1 MIIKIFK
8 LINLE
13 ILVKA
18 AQLVLALVILV
29 TIHEFGHYIF
39 ARIFGVKVTRFFL
52 FFNPWFSILRYD
64 PMKGTLEFIAP
75 GERKD
80 GTWPKP
86 LKTWQVSKPHQP
98 RPDGKPTWRDTVYGL
113 GWLPLGGYCA
123 IAGMVDETQ
132 DSSKLAAEPQ
142 SWELRSK
149 PAWQRLCVMA
159 AGVVLNFVLAIC
171 IYIGIAFHWGD
182 DVVAYQDMSE
192 GMNFCP
198 ELKEAG
204 FRDGDILQTL
214 DGKPLEAADYSAGWD
229 MLQPGARVGVLRNG
243 AEVEI
248 VVPGEVI
255 RSLLAKGKDA
265 VPMRARIPVVVGKTV
280 AGGNAIK
287 AGLQPLDRILT
298 VDGDTTGFIETFK
311 ESLAAHKGETVPLG
325 IVRGDSTM
333 VIPVEITDGGT
344 IGIQMLSP
352 IDIFKRTKINY
363 NLFEAIPRGWEI
375 GTGQLSNYVS
385 SLGLV
390 FTKEGAQ
397 SLGGFATLGDLFPTR
412 WNWEAFWQI
421 TAFLSII
428 LAFMN
433 IIPIPALDGG
443 YILFLLVEI
452 VTRRKPSDRFLEI
465 ANTIGFF
472 FLLALLFYAN
482 GNDLYRIFFK

>member
-1 MIIKIFK
+1 MD
-8 LINLE
+8 

-29 TIHEFGHYIF
+29 TVHEFGHYIF
-39 ARIFGVKVTRFFL
+39 ARIFGVKVTRFYL

-64 PMKGTLEFIAP
+64 PMKGTLEFMAR

-86 LKTWQVSKPHQP
+86 LATWQVGKPHAP
-98 RPDGKPTWRDTVYGL
+98 RPDGKPTWRDTIYGL

-142 SWELRSK
+142 DWELRSK

-182 DVVAYQDMSE
+182 DVVAFQDMSE

-214 DGKPLEAADYSAGWD
+214 NGKPLEAADYSAGWD
-229 MLQPGARVGVLRNG
+229 MLQPGARVGVLRDG
-243 AEVEI
+243 SPVEVT
-248 VVPGEVI
+248 VPDEVI
-255 RSLLAKGKDA
+255 CALVAQGKDA
-265 VPMRARIPVVVGKTV
+265 QPMTVRVPVVVGKTA
-280 AGGNAIK
+280 AGGNAAK
-287 AGLQPLDRILT
+287 AGLQQFDRIIS
-298 VDGDTTGFIETFK
+298 VDTASTRTIDVF
-311 ESLAAHKGETVPLG
+311 LAALTSRKGETVPLG
-325 IVRGDSTM
+325 IVRGDSTLS
-333 VIPVEITDGGT
+333 IPVEISDGGK
-344 IGIQMLSP
+344 IGIQMLNP
-352 IDIFKRTKINY
+352 LDIFDRTRIEY
-363 NLFEAIPRGWEI
+363 SFFESIPRGWEI
-375 GTGQLSNYVS
+375 GTSQLSNYVS

-397 SLGGFATLGDLFPTR
+397 SLGGFATLGDLFPTK
-412 WNWEAFWQI
+412 WNWMSFWQI

-482 GNDLYRIFFK
+482 GNDLYRIFLK

>member
-1 MIIKIFK
+1 M
-8 LINLE
+8 E

-18 AQLVLALVILV
+18 AQLIFALVILV
-29 TIHEFGHYIF
+29 TVHEFGHYIF

-64 PMKGTLEFIAP
+64 PMKGTLEFMAR

-80 GTWPKP
+80 GTWPRP
-86 LKTWQVSKPHQP
+86 LKTWQVSKPRQP
-98 RPDGKPTWRDTVYGL
+98 RSDGKPTWRDTVYGL

-182 DVVAYQDMSE
+182 DVVRFQDMSE

-198 ELKEAG
+198 ELIEAG
-204 FRDGDILQTL
+204 FRDGDILQSI
-214 DGKPLEAADYSAGWD
+214 DGEALEPTSYSTGWD
-229 MLQPGARVGVLRNG
+229 MIQPGARVGVLRDG
-243 AEVEI
+243 EPVEI
-248 VVPGEVI
+248 AIPESLIRTLVARGSDVVPMKV
-255 RSLLAKGKDA
+255 R
-265 VPMRARIPVVVGKTV
+265 VPVVVAKTA
-280 AGGNAIK
+280 AGGNAVK
-287 AGLQPLDRILT
+287 AGIEPMDRIVS
-298 VDGDTTGFIETFK
+298 VDGLPTRHVELFRNA
-311 ESLAAHKGETVPLG
+311 LADNKGRTVLLG
-325 IVRGDSTM
+325 IERGDSIFTL
-333 VIPVEITDGGT
+333 PVEISDGGT

-352 IDIFKRTKINY
+352 VDIFPRTKIEY
-363 NLFEAIPRGWEI
+363 NIFEAIPRGWDI
-375 GTGQLSNYVS
+375 GTSQLASYVS

-397 SLGGFATLGDLFPTR
+397 SLGGFATLGDLFPTA
-412 WNWEAFWQI
+412 WNWESFWQI

-482 GNDLYRIFFK
+482 GNDIYRIFIK